1 MYRLICILL
10 TLTFVNGCSTGLD
23 NDYSCDK
30 VGGVGGCTT
39 MHEVRENIDHYANPD
54 NHGNNPHSDLNEA
67 ESLVPSFSLLP
78 RRDRTGKPERTEEI
92 TRKVTIFPF
101 EDETGSY
108 IDTTDIYIV
117 LKEAEWTGRP
127 VQAIKKD

>member
-1 MYRLICILL
+1 MYRLVFIA
-10 TLTFVNGCSTGLD
+10 FVLAVLNGCSTGLD
-23 NDYSCDK
+23 NEYSCDK

-39 MHEVRENIDHYANPD
+39 MHDIRENIDHYANPD
-54 NHGNNPHSDLNEA
+54 NHGDGVDSDLNDA
-67 ESLVPSFSLLP
+67 KSLVPTFSLLP
-78 RRDRTGKPERTEEI
+78 RRDRTGKPQRTAEI

-127 VQAIKKD
+127 AQAIKRD

>member
-1 MYRLICILL
+1 MYRLIILSL
-10 TLTFVNGCSTGLD
+10 SLAVLSGCSTGLD
-23 NDYSCDK
+23 NEYSCDK

-39 MHEVRENIDHYANPD
+39 MHEVRENIDHYANPS
-54 NHGNNPHSDLNEA
+54 NHANSAHSDLKDA
-67 ESLVPSFSLLP
+67 ESLVPTFSLLP
-78 RRDRTGKPERTEEI
+78 RRDRTGKPQRTEEI
-92 TRKVTIFPF
+92 TRKVTVFPF

-127 VQAIKKD
+127 VQAIKGD